1 VTTQVE
7 TAPESLA
14 KDAFETSEFDLYV
27 RGTIPACMSG
37 SLVIATSRRHK
48 SRSQFSRWHDSQ
60 ADLLK
65 LDVTPGR
72 PGRVRASFL
81 STDPNWPS
89 RTAPTPSPFYAT
101 QPNHGL
107 NCREDTVWATNL
119 LFGAP
124 LELDLLTWRPR
135 RVLRYLE
142 PSDMRPQVTSTSH
155 FAWSLDGR
163 YAYFHQSLLE
173 RERGGKPV
181 RAADLTLFEL
191 DTVTRQQHS
200 WRILPPS
207 DDAWLEGANF
217 HSAFYFEE
225 RDRRFVG
232 LLRTGAVIEEL
243 KAQRVPAEHSVVPM
257 QASTIWIMGIDDRK
271 TELQA
276 SLLPG
281 VRELGGF
288 ALSHLD
294 IDASSRDGFELYANY
309 KQSDVAEDTHGV
321 NLYGENPEDVPEH
334 YSGMIIEAFNY
345 GKVIRYSRRGGEWG
359 ITTFSRPYVPGKT
372 SRGHSW
378 LPINIQLDSSR
389 EHVFCSFSGF
399 RPRLLPRHVA
409 LAYEGLVAN
418 VDEIAYV
425 PPLLMRMNAD
435 TLEPDTDPRRRHL
448 SYAEPVAFTVVPSE
462 GGLDFVCTFSPEF
475 GLRIYSEDDL
485 TTMIGHAIAGEL
497 MTYRDT
503 HYRPMPAHMA
513 FIPR

>member
-1 VTTQVE
+1 VTVQVE
-7 TAPESLA
+7 TAPEALA
-14 KDAFETSEFDLYV
+14 KGAFETSEFDLYV
-27 RGTIPACMSG
+27 RGKIPACMHG

-48 SRSQFSRWHDSQ
+48 SRSRFSRWHDSQ

-65 LDVTPGR
+65 LDITPGR

-81 STDPNWPS
+81 ATNPNWPFG
-89 RTAPTPSPFYAT
+89 TALTSSPFYAT

-107 NCREDTVWATNL
+107 NCLGTTLWATNL

-124 LELDLLTWRPR
+124 LELDLPTWQPR
-135 RVLRYLE
+135 RILRYLE

-173 RERGGKPV
+173 RECNGRPV

-191 DTVTRQQHS
+191 DAVTGQHRS
-200 WRILPPS
+200 WRILPPL

-225 RDRRFVG
+225 KNRRYVG

-243 KAQRVPAEHSVVPM
+243 QAHRVVTEHHVEPM
-257 QASTIWIMGIDDRK
+257 RISTVWIMEIDYTANR
-271 TELQA
+271 LQA

-281 VRELGGF
+281 VRELEGY

-309 KQSDVAEDTHGV
+309 KQSDVAEETHGV
-321 NLYGENPEDVPEH
+321 NLYGEDPRDVPEH

-345 GKVIRYSRRGGEWG
+345 GKVIRYSRQGGRWG

-372 SRGHSW
+372 SHGHSW

-409 LAYEGLVAN
+409 LAYQGQVAN
-418 VDEIAYV
+418 VNEVAYV
-425 PPLLMRMNAD
+425 PPLLMRMNAK
-435 TLEPDTDPRRRHL
+435 TLIPDTDPRRRHL
-448 SYAEPVAFTVVPSE
+448 SYAEPVAFALVP
-462 GGLDFVCTFSPEF
+462 GGDGLDFVCTFSPEF
-475 GLRIYSEDDL
+475 GLRIYGEDDL
-485 TTMIGHAIAGEL
+485 TTMVGHAVAGEL
-497 MTYRDT
+497 MTYRDS